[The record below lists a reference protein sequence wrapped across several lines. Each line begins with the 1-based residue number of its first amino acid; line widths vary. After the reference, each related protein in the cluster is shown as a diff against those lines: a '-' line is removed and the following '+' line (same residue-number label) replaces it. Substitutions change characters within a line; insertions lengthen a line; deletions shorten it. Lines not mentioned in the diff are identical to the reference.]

1 MANSEL
7 FEKHYQAFVATLPMK
22 SVSFLAQLEEHSLLP
37 TDIMDMLDSMKT
49 SAERASYFLDTMI
62 KPEISDSSNEGFN
75 MLLRVMRKSNYD
87 HVKDLAFK
95 IKPVLFETSQL
106 DSVFMNSKCMI
117 CCVHYST
124 FTKTA
129 KPHSKVYSL
138 YVLLAGLKQE
148 KTG

>member
-87 HVKDLAFK
+87 HVKDLSFR
-95 IKPVLFETSQL
+95 IKPDLFKTSQL
-106 DSVFMNSKCMI
+106 DSVFMNSKWFI
-117 CCVHYST
+117 V
-124 FTKTA
+124 
-129 KPHSKVYSL
+129 
-138 YVLLAGLKQE
+138 LKQPRSTL
-148 KTG
+148 KYTVCMCH